1 MNKCQDTLFIPSN
14 LIAALFQ
21 NIAASYR
28 PWLHYITP
36 VNIESKAYYVA
47 HSIGDTALINFR
59 ISMRPIIYQIIYLTL
74 RYSTNTV
81 RDVLSIFNTCRDVMP
96 AASFRQCLLQAVT
109 SICFI
114 WWGLQEQNSLHI
126 TTRRLDI
133 LCIQGRIQGGGGAP
147 RRPPPKIGKNMIFW
161 RKIVIFHTKYPKN
174 FRASLRSAHFF

>member
-28 PWLHYITP
+28 PLLHYITP

-59 ISMRPIIYQIIYLTL
+59 ISTRPIIYQIIYLTL

-147 RRPPPKIGKNMIFW
+147 RRPPP
-161 RKIVIFHTKYPKN
+161 
-174 FRASLRSAHFF
+174 

>member
-1 MNKCQDTLFIPSN
+1 MSAYHCDHKLVFYLNKWTSVRIPFSYQVI

-47 HSIGDTALINFR
+47 HSIGDTALIHFR
-59 ISMRPIIYQIIYLTL
+59 ISMRLLIFIEVRPIIYQIIYLTL

-96 AASFRQCLLQAVT
+96 AASFRPCLLQAVT
-109 SICFI
+109 LICFI

-133 LCIQGRIQGGGGAP
+133 LCIIKFKFGTQH
-147 RRPPPKIGKNMIFW
+147 
-161 RKIVIFHTKYPKN
+161 V
-174 FRASLRSAHFF
+174 